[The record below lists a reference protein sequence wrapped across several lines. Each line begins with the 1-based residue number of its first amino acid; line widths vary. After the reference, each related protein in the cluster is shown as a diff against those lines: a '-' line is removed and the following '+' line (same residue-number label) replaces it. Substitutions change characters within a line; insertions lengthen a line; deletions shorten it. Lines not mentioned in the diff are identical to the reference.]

1 MANIH
6 ILRPTNIDND
16 GGREAGWKSNVGIS
30 KNKKRL
36 RNIGFNMKGRL
47 VEVQWREKRTLLT
60 KMKGVGV
67 GRNPMVL
74 EY

>member
-1 MANIH
+1 MEIQC
-6 ILRPTNIDND
+6 
-16 GGREAGWKSNVGIS
+16 W
-30 KNKKRL
+30 NKQKQKRL